1 MHLDEERLR
10 RGLAALS
17 DFDVASAG
25 VVAALNEVVATVP
38 AVLEVAGSGL
48 MMIDSDLS
56 LHATAWS
63 DDASLAFERV
73 QEESGE
79 GPCVESLLNDKVVAV
94 TDIAVDPRWP
104 GVTEAVLDLGVNAV
118 LGVPVHLDGENVGA
132 LNVYLREPHEWTD
145 DEISAVAAF
154 ANVLHQLLSVA
165 VLGNRSDDLVQQLQ
179 SALDTRVVI
188 ERAVGLVMGRR
199 SVDAVVAF
207 NVLRAAA
214 RSERRRVYEI
224 ALEVLEGRH
233 LSP

>member
-25 VVAALNEVVATVP
+25 VIAALNEVVANVPTV
-38 AVLEVAGSGL
+38 LDVAGCGL
-48 MMIDSDLS
+48 MMIDSDLT

-104 GVTEAVLDLGVNAV
+104 DVTKAVLDLGVNAV
-118 LGVPVHLDGENVGA
+118 LGVPVHIDGENVGA
-132 LNVYLREPHEWTD
+132 LNVYLREPHEWSD
-145 DEISAVAAF
+145 AEIGAVGAF
-154 ANVLHQLLSVA
+154 ANVLQQLLGVA
-165 VLGNRSDDLVQQLQ
+165 VLGNRNDDLVQQLQ
-179 SALDTRVVI
+179 RALDTRVVI

-199 SVDAVVAF
+199 GVDAVVAF
-207 NVLRAAA
+207 NVLRGAA

-224 ALEVLEGRH
+224 ALEVLDGRR
-233 LSP
+233 LT

>member
-1 MHLDEERLR
+1 MQLDEERLR
-10 RGLAALS
+10 RGLAALG

-25 VVAALNEVVATVP
+25 VVAAINEVVATVP
-38 AVLEVAGSGL
+38 TVIDVAGAGL

-73 QEESGE
+73 QEETGE

-94 TDIAVDPRWP
+94 ADIAEDPRWP
-104 GVTEAVLDLGVNAV
+104 DVTTAVLDLGVHAV

-145 DEISAVAAF
+145 DEVNAVAAF
-154 ANVLHQLLSVA
+154 STVLRQLLSVA
-165 VLGNRSDDLVQQLQ
+165 VLGGRSDELVDQLQ
-179 SALDTRVVI
+179 RALDTRVVI

-199 SVDAVVAF
+199 DVDAVVAF
-207 NVLRAAA
+207 NVLRAEA
-214 RSERRRVYEI
+214 RKERRRVYEV
-224 ALEVLEGRH
+224 ALEVLEGRR
-233 LSP
+233 LD

>member
-1 MHLDEERLR
+1 MQLDEERLR

-25 VVAALNEVVATVP
+25 LITALNEVVASVP
-38 AVLEVAGSGL
+38 DVLDVAGCGL

-63 DDASLAFERV
+63 DDASLAFEQV
-73 QEESGE
+73 QEESSE

-104 GVTEAVLDLGVNAV
+104 HVTKAVLDLGVNAV

-145 DEISAVAAF
+145 DEIGAVAAF
-154 ANVLHQLLSVA
+154 ANAVQQLLSVA
-165 VLGNRSDDLVQQLQ
+165 VLGNRTDDIVQQLQ

-188 ERAVGLVMGRR
+188 ERAVGVVMGRR
-199 SVDAVVAF
+199 NVDAVIAF

-214 RSERRRVYEI
+214 RSERRRVYEV
-224 ALEVLEGRH
+224 ALEVLEGRD
-233 LSP
+233 LR